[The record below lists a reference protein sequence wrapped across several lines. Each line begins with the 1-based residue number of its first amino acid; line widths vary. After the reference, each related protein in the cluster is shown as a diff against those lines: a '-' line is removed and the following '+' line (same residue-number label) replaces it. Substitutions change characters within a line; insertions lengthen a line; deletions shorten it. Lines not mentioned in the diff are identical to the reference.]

1 MWYEGGMLERNTGYN
16 RKEKG
21 VIVVVVVV
29 VLRGRISRRDKCHC
43 YH

>member
-21 VIVVVVVV
+21 VIVVVVV
-29 VLRGRISRRDKCHC
+29 LRGRINRRDKCHC